1 MSRSIFAAK
10 GHKES
15 EGETSSQGAYRR
27 TRDLR
32 RHAAAILC
40 LFAATTSVIHA
51 ATPRDPSAP
60 ILVPV
65 ANDPTVSFRLWF
77 KVGAQND
84 PVGKEGLAALTAAML
99 TEAAT
104 QKLRYDEILDKLF
117 PLASGYGAAA
127 SMEMTV
133 ITGRTHLDNL
143 ADFYPLLRDAV
154 LAPAFKQEDL
164 DRLKSRTLNFIENN
178 LRFSSD
184 EELGKAVLYGEIFA
198 GTPYGHLGAGTVAS
212 LKSITLDDVQ
222 KFYAAHFNRDNVV
235 IGLGGPIPAQ
245 AEKLLDRPAAWISG
259 SADLVNP
266 TTVLARLKTDLGK
279 LPAGAPARVPAPQ
292 PTPLSG
298 VNVTLIEKQTAS
310 TAISV
315 GLPLDVVRGSREWYA
330 LAIANSWLGEHRNQS
345 GRLFQIIREK
355 RGLNYGDYSYIEHYP
370 NGGARM
376 TPPQNVPRRRQIFEL
391 WIRPVPHEARHFAL
405 RAALREVDLLVKNGL
420 TAEQFEERRAF
431 LKKYVLHYASTTSE
445 RLGYAIDDAFY
456 GLDEPHLEK
465 YRRLMDELTLT
476 EVNAAI
482 KKHWQLANLQIVAV
496 TQDAA
501 AFADALAADTA
512 SPITYASPKPASVT
526 EEDKAIAT
534 FPLKIKRESVKI
546 VPVAELFAK

>member
-1 MSRSIFAAK
+1 MSRQLFVLAA
-10 GHKES
+10 
-15 EGETSSQGAYRR
+15 
-27 TRDLR
+27 L
-32 RHAAAILC
+32 AALP
-40 LFAATTSVIHA
+40 LFATAPH
-51 ATPRDPSAP
+51 DPKAP
-60 ILVPV
+60 ILLPV

-84 PVGKEGLAALTAAML
+84 PAGKEGLAALTASML

-104 QKLRYDEILDKLF
+104 QKYRYDEILDQLF
-117 PLASGYGAAA
+117 PLASGYGAAP

-133 ITGRTHLDNL
+133 ITGRTHVDNL
-143 ADFYPLLRDAV
+143 TDFYPLFRDAV

-164 DRLKSRTLNFIENN
+164 DRLRSRTLNFIENN

-212 LKSITLDDVQ
+212 VKSITLDDVQ
-222 KFYAAHFNRDNVV
+222 KFYAAHYTRDNVV
-235 IGLGGPIPAQ
+235 IGLGGRYPKTIL
-245 AEKLLDRPAAWISG
+245 EKLQLD
-259 SADLVNP
+259 
-266 TTVLARLKTDLGK
+266 LAQ
-279 LPAGAPARVPAPQ
+279 LPAGAPARVAAPQ
-292 PTPLSG
+292 PKPLSG
-298 VNVTLIEKQTAS
+298 ISVTLVEKNAAS

-315 GLPLDVVRGSREWYA
+315 GLPLGVVRGSKDWYA

-345 GRLFQIIREK
+345 GRLFQIIREQ

-376 TPPQNVPRRRQIFEL
+376 TPPQNVARRRQLFEL
-391 WIRPVPHEARHFAL
+391 WVRPVPNEARHFAL
-405 RAALREVDLLVKNGL
+405 RAALREVDLLVKNGM

-465 YRRLMDELTLT
+465 YRRLMDELTLAD
-476 EVNAAI
+476 VNAAI
-482 KKHWQLANLQIVAV
+482 RQHWQLANLKIVAV
-496 TQDAA
+496 TKDAA
-501 AFADALAADTA
+501 AFADALVADA
-512 SPITYASPKPASVT
+512 PSPITYASPKPEAVLT
-526 EEDKAIAT
+526 ADQAIST
-534 FPLKIKRESVKI
+534 FPLKIRREDVTV